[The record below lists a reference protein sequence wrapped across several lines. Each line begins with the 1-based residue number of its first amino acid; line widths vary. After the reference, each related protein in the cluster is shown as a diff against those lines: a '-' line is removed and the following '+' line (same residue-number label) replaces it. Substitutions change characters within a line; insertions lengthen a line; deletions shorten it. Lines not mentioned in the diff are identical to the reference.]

1 MQLTINGKPETLEVS
16 TVLDVL
22 RRKEIDPQ
30 LVAVELNTQMVEQE
44 QFETT
49 PLKEGDKLEFL
60 FFMGGGA

>member
-22 RRKEIDPQ
+22 KTKDIDPQ
-30 LVAVELNTQMVEQE
+30 LVAVELNTQMVDQE
-44 QFETT
+44 HLGATSV
-49 PLKEGDKLEFL
+49 KEGDKLEFL

>member
-22 RRKEIDPQ
+22 KRKEIDPQ

-49 PLKEGDKLEFL
+49 SVKEGDKLEFL
-60 FFMGGGA
+60 FFMGGGT

>member
-22 RRKEIDPQ
+22 QRKDIDPQ

-44 QFETT
+44 QFKTT
-49 PLKEGDKLEFL
+49 SVKEGDKLEFL